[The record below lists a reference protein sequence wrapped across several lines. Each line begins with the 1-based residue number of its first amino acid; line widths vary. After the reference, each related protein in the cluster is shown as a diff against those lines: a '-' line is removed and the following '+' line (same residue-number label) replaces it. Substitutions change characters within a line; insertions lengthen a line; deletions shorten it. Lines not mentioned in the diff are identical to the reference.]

1 LPILLEKAVMSLGTE
16 CFGQGLEEWP
26 SDGNFALLQ
35 HLKKWARLDLFGGAG
50 DAARYDANVRANLF
64 AALESRVD
72 ALTRGRRGQVLN
84 VKRSTPPEILFERPG
99 VVNLSRFGGEADRA
113 LVMAL
118 LLVGLCE
125 YRMDFYATDRAYET
139 EARHGRLIH
148 LAILEEAHTVLRRPE
163 PTLAGSGNPQAL
175 VARMFSD
182 MLAEVRQYGQGLL
195 VIDQDPSQLIAGTIK
210 NTSFRIAHKLPHQED
225 RAALAT
231 SMILTAE
238 QAGFL
243 AVLPPGQAVI
253 LTEHDDAPC
262 WIKIDAPKH

>member
-1 LPILLEKAVMSLGTE
+1 LYEKTA
-16 CFGQGLEEWP
+16 
-26 SDGNFALLQ
+26 
-35 HLKKWARLDLFGGAG
+35 
-50 DAARYDANVRANLF
+50 
-64 AALESRVD
+64 
-72 ALTRGRRGQVLN
+72 
-84 VKRSTPPEILFERPG
+84 

-125 YRMDFYATDRAYET
+125 YRMDCYSGDQAYQH
-139 EARHGRLIH
+139 EARNGRLFH
-148 LAILEEAHTVLRRPE
+148 LAVVEEAHTVLRRPD
-163 PTLAGSGNPQAL
+163 PSYAGSGNSQAV

-225 RAALAT
+225 RAALAA
-231 SMILTAE
+231 SMMLRGD
-238 QAGFL
+238 QADFL

-253 LTEHDDAPC
+253 LTDLDDAAC
-262 WIKIDAPKH
+262 WIRMEP